1 MTASAAKPRPVWL
14 CALGRRPLP
23 GDLSVTDARYGLA
36 QVYKND
42 FFAVTARYD
51 RLPGEGA
58 STEGS
63 PESVVLKLNRQAPAL
78 IPLRF
83 VGRVLAWREAGAFER
98 VGTLP
103 GVPRFLGRFEDTG
116 VIHEFV
122 PGHAMRKGERVP
134 DDFHV
139 HLRELIAGI
148 HARNLAYVDLEKCEN
163 VIVGDDGRPY
173 LVDFQIAFYWPWRF
187 GARSFP
193 VRWLLRRFQS
203 ADRYHLVKLH
213 RRTRRD
219 QLTPEALAASYRRPW
234 YVRLHGLLMRP
245 LTLLRRRV
253 LERLDPRRGK
263 GERGRVEADGS
274 AVGAGD
280 VDRTDA
286 A

>member
-1 MTASAAKPRPVWL
+1 MTASAAKHRPLWL

-23 GDLSVTDARYGLA
+23 GELAVAGARYGLA

-51 RLPGEGA
+51 RVSAEAEAGAPG
-58 STEGS
+58 
-63 PESVVLKLNRQAPAL
+63 SVVLKMNRQAPAL

-98 VGTLP
+98 VGILP
-103 GVPRFLGRFEDTG
+103 GIPRFLGRFEDTG

-122 PGHAMRKGERVP
+122 PGHAMRKGERVS
-134 DDFHV
+134 DDFHDRL
-139 HLRELIAGI
+139 HELIAGI
-148 HARNLAYVDLEKCEN
+148 HARNVAYVDLEKCEN

-187 GARSFP
+187 GGRSFP

-219 QLTPEALAASYRRPW
+219 QLSPEALAASYRRPW

-245 LTLLRRRV
+245 LTLLRRRI
-253 LERLDPRRGK
+253 LDRLDPRRGE
-263 GERGRVEADGS
+263 GERGRVDADGS
-274 AVGAGD
+274 TLRAGGA
-280 VDRTDA
+280 DRTGA

>member
-1 MTASAAKPRPVWL
+1 MTASDANQRPLWL

-23 GDLSVTDARYGLA
+23 GELSVAGARYGLA

-51 RLPGEGA
+51 RLSAEGA
-58 STEGS
+58 AA
-63 PESVVLKLNRQAPAL
+63 PASVVLKLNRQAPAL

-83 VGRVLAWREAGAFER
+83 VGRVLAWRESGAFER
-98 VGTLP
+98 VGILP
-103 GVPRFLGRFEDTG
+103 GIPRCLGRFEDTG
-116 VIHEFV
+116 VIHEFI

-134 DDFHV
+134 DDFHDR
-139 HLRELIAGI
+139 LRELIAGI
-148 HARNLAYVDLEKCEN
+148 HARDVAYVDLEKCEN
-163 VIVGDDGRPY
+163 VLVGDDGRPY

-187 GARSFP
+187 GGRSFP

-219 QLTPEALAASYRRPW
+219 QLSPEALAASYRRPW

-245 LTLLRRRV
+245 LTLLRRRI
-253 LERLDPRRGK
+253 LERLDPRRGE
-263 GERGRVEADGS
+263 GERGRVGADGS
-274 AVGAGD
+274 TLRAGGA
-280 VDRTDA
+280 DRTDA